1 MLEILLSMWKNRQ
14 TVVWVVGVLGLAF
27 YMQKAHHLMREN
39 ERLTTSIGAINQQVM
54 QQQATIA
61 SLSSQKAIADEIA
74 AKMNEGIAKSNS
86 DARIALQRLLQK
98 PLPKD
103 CKGSIDYLKNEA
115 GNVKFD

>member
-1 MLEILLSMWKNRQ
+1 MLEILITVWKNRQ
-14 TVVWVVGVLGLAF
+14 TVVWVGVGIVLAF
-27 YMQKAHHLMREN
+27 YVQKAHQLREEN
-39 ERLTTSIGAINQQVM
+39 TRLTTSLGAIQQQVV

-74 AKMNEGIAKSNS
+74 AKMNEGIAKSNNE
-86 DARIALQRLLQK
+86 ARIALQKVLRASV
-98 PLPKD
+98 PKD